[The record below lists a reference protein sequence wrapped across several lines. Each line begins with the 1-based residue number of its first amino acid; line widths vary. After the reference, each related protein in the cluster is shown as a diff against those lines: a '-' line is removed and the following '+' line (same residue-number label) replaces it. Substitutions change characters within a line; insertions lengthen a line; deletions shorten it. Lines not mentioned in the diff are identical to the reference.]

1 MTTGER
7 HPLLT
12 RTAIT
17 GVGTFASR
25 VLGLVRDSATAA
37 LFGLAAGGVLDALV
51 IAFRIPNLFRALFGE
66 GALTASYLPV
76 FTQALQENRASGWR
90 LFRATLKWLAVLLT
104 VITVAVEIGL
114 GVWAWL
120 ARNDPQAL
128 LLAGLSAALLP
139 YLILVCLTAITSA
152 TLQALGR
159 FAAPAFAPAALNVC
173 WIIGAALIAP
183 HVSNDPVVQGY
194 LLAGCILVGSIA
206 QWIVQWPALWREGF
220 RLRPAIH
227 AEHSFDSTLGHLRQ
241 IRLGMIPTTL
251 ALTVTQLNTLSDS
264 LVAWVLAAP
273 RNGPHTISWLGNIQY
288 PMEQGAAAAIYFG
301 ERLYQFPLGLI
312 GIAAA
317 TVAFPL
323 LAQHA
328 ARNDRAALA
337 DDLTLGLRMVLLA
350 AVPSSVGLV
359 VLAAP
364 IARLLFEHGRFTADD
379 AQRAAG
385 MIAVYGAGVWA
396 YCALPVLVR
405 GFYAVSDRITPLRI
419 ALAAVAL
426 NLALD
431 FTLIW
436 PLAEEGL
443 AAATVTSAALQA
455 AALTWLFSKYHVRL
469 RCRKLAVTALRSA
482 VASVAMAVVSLLVLR
497 CIAEQPGTWNAFVRV
512 GVPIFVGGVVY
523 SGVLAV
529 IGRSEWRDLRGQKT
543 SSAMS
548 QSLP

>member
-1 MTTGER
+1 MSTGER

-12 RTAIT
+12 GTVIT
-17 GVGTFASR
+17 SVGTLASR
-25 VLGLVRDSATAA
+25 VLGLVRDSAIAA

-76 FTQALQENRASGWR
+76 FTQALEENRSSGWQ
-90 LFRATLKWLAVLLT
+90 LFRATMKWLALLLSIVT
-104 VITVAVEIGL
+104 LIVELGI

-120 ARNDPQAL
+120 AKDNPHVL
-128 LLAGLSAALLP
+128 LLAGLTAALLP
-139 YLILVCLTAITSA
+139 YLILVCLMAITSA
-152 TLQALGR
+152 TLQGLGR
-159 FAAPAFAPAALNVC
+159 FGAPAFAPAALNAC
-173 WIIGAALIAP
+173 WIIGAVCVAP
-183 HVSNDPVVQGY
+183 HVSSNPVVQGY
-194 LLAGCILVGSIA
+194 ALAACILIGGIA
-206 QWIVQWPALWREGF
+206 QWMVQWPALRAEGF
-220 RLRPAIH
+220 MVKPALH
-227 AEHSFDSTLGHLRQ
+227 ADHKFDSTLVQLRR

-264 LVAWVLAAP
+264 VVAWALAAP
-273 RNGPHTISWLGNIQY
+273 KNGPHTIAWLGNVAY

-328 ARNDRAALA
+328 ARGDRAALA
-337 DDLTLGLRMVLLA
+337 GDLTLGLRMVLLA
-350 AVPSSVGLV
+350 AVPSAVGLV
-359 VLAAP
+359 VLAQP

-379 AQRAAG
+379 SQRAAG

-405 GFYAVSDRITPLRI
+405 AFYAVGDRITPLRV
-419 ALAAVAL
+419 ALGAVGL

-436 PLAEEGL
+436 PLAEKGL
-443 AAATVTSAALQA
+443 AAATAISAALQA
-455 AALTWLFSKYHVRL
+455 GVLTMLFSKFHVPLVWRRL
-469 RCRKLAVTALRSA
+469 TATTVRSI
-482 VASVAMAVVSLLVLR
+482 VASAAMAAVSLLVLHS
-497 CIAEQPGTWNAFVRV
+497 IPYHAGAWNACLRV
-512 GVPIFVGGVVY
+512 VAPIMACVAVYGGV
-523 SGVLAV
+523 LTM
-529 IGRSEWRDLRGQKT
+529 IGRTEWGDLLRRK
-543 SSAMS
+543 
-548 QSLP
+548 